1 MKTFETKKTFVA
13 LGIIIL
19 CLQNCSVA
27 STSINKKNGYLNI
40 TNSPKKEINR
50 SSTTNNNDTA
60 AGPVKN

>member
-1 MKTFETKKTFVA
+1 MKTFKILKSFVA

-27 STSINKKNGYLNI
+27 SNSINQKNGYLNI

-50 SSTTNNNDTA
+50 SGTTNNDTA